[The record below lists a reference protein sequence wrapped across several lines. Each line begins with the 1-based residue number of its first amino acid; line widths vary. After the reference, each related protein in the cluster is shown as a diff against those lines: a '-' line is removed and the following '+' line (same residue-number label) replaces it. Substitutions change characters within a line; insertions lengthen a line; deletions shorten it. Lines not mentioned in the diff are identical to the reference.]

1 MSTPFQKALGTILK
15 PVVRGMSRRR
25 LPQHSGT
32 LRASGL
38 TAKVTIRRDPE
49 GVPYLYAES
58 KRDLFF
64 AQGYVHAQDRLWQM
78 EVNRRLALGRLS
90 EVFGEGALNTDR
102 LTRTVGFS
110 RMARADWDLIPA
122 EMQELLRA
130 YCEGVNA
137 AIAQMGKRIPAEY
150 KLAKFTPLPW
160 EPHHVL
166 AWTRVLTLQLSN
178 GWGHE
183 LARAQFI
190 EALGPELA
198 AELDIRHDPANP
210 LTLPQG
216 IEFNA
221 LHAGGRLQSMQG
233 PFLQDL
239 GGSNAWAITGS
250 KTDTGKPYLCADP
263 HLAPMIPGIWY
274 QIYLEC
280 PGFRVQG
287 VSLPGM
293 PLVMIGHN
301 SHIAWGITL
310 AFTDIQDLFVEQ
322 FEEGNT
328 RRYLHK
334 GEWKQAQVHR
344 EEIVVKGKAAPH
356 LEEVVVTHNGPVING
371 VVNTGGQVLALNS
384 PALQPSQLTMG
395 WYKLDQARN
404 WNEFVESL
412 RHIDAP
418 GLNIVYA
425 DVAGNIGYWMTGRTP
440 IRAKGR
446 GELPSIGWTGEYD
459 WLGHVPFESM
469 PHTLNPERG
478 YVVSANNKVV
488 DADFPHFMGDIWMNG
503 YRARRI
509 EELLTAKPKWR
520 RDDFPAIH
528 LDVFCRPGMEF
539 CQHFRGLKMADPRH
553 QDAVNRMLAWDG
565 QLTVDSVG
573 GTLYQV
579 ARRELINHLY
589 RLGAQSHDHLPW
601 LIGRGMDPVIFKVS
615 EFQGKDITALID
627 LLAHPDSKLLALA
640 GGRQAALEKAVA
652 LSVDYLEKT
661 LGPDPADWRWGR
673 LHMLVF
679 PHAMSVQPPMDR
691 VFNPA
696 AVPVPGDTDTVF
708 QTCIR
713 PELPYH
719 ANWAIPSYRQ
729 IVDLADFNRSL
740 WIKPPGQ
747 SGNLASENYADQIAP
762 LVEGRYFPMLWD
774 RDQVAG
780 YARQVLELLPVS

>member
-1 MSTPFQKALGTILK
+1 MSTPFQKALGAILK
-15 PVVRGMSRRR
+15 PIVRGMSRRR
-25 LPQHSGT
+25 LPQQSGSIQ
-32 LRASGL
+32 LKGL
-38 TAKVTIRRDPE
+38 TAKVTVRRDPE
-49 GVPYLYAES
+49 GVPYLYAAS
-58 KRDLFF
+58 RKDLFF
-64 AQGYVHAQDRLWQM
+64 AQGFVHAQDRLWQM

-102 LTRTVGFS
+102 ICRTMGFS
-110 RMARADWDLIPA
+110 RMAKADWDLISD
-122 EMQELLRA
+122 EMKALVQA
-130 YCEGVNA
+130 YCDGVNA
-137 AIAQMGKRIPAEY
+137 AIEQMGKRIPVEY

-160 EPHHVL
+160 EPHDVM

-183 LARAQFI
+183 LARAHFI

-210 LTLPQG
+210 LTLPAG

-221 LHAGGRLQSMQG
+221 LQPGGRLQSMQG

-239 GGSNAWAITGS
+239 GGSNAWAVTGS

-263 HLAPMIPGIWY
+263 HLAPLMPGIWY
-274 QIYLEC
+274 QIYMEC
-280 PGFRVQG
+280 ADYRVQG

-301 SHIAWGITL
+301 SHISWGITL
-310 AFTDIQDLFVEQ
+310 AFTDIQDLFVEK

-334 GEWKQAQVHR
+334 GEWKQAEVHR
-344 EEIVVKGKAAPH
+344 EEIVIKGKSAPH
-356 LEEVVVTHNGPVING
+356 IEEVVVTRNGPVLNG

-384 PALQPSQLTMG
+384 PALQPSRLTMG
-395 WYKLDQARN
+395 WYQLDQARN

-425 DVAGNIGYWMTGRTP
+425 DVHGNIGYWMTGKTP
-440 IRAKGR
+440 IRAKGQ

-459 WLGHVPFESM
+459 WVGRVPFEEM

-488 DADFPHFMGDIWMNG
+488 DADFPHFMGNVWMNG

-509 EELLTAKPKWR
+509 DELLQSKPKWR

-528 LDVFCRPGMEF
+528 LDVFCRPGLEF
-539 CQHFRGLKMADPRH
+539 VAHLKGMKFSNAKLQAAAD
-553 QDAVNRMLAWDG
+553 RMLAWDG

-573 GTLYQV
+573 GCLYQV
-579 ARRELINHLY
+579 VRRELLNHLY
-589 RLGAQSHDHLPW
+589 QLGAKNHDHLPW
-601 LIGRGMDPVIFKVS
+601 LIGRGMDPVLFKVS
-615 EFQGKDITALID
+615 EFQGKDTTALLD
-627 LLAHPDSKLLALA
+627 LLANPESKLLALA
-640 GGRQAALEKAVA
+640 GGKKAALETAIGTAVGF
-652 LSVDYLEKT
+652 LERQ
-661 LGPDPADWRWGR
+661 LGVEPSGWKWGR
-673 LHMLVF
+673 LHLLEF
-679 PHAMSVQPPMDR
+679 PHAMSIQPPMDR
-691 VFNPA
+691 VFNPR
-696 AVPVPGDTDTVF
+696 PVAIPGDTDTVF
-708 QTCIR
+708 QTSIR
-713 PELPYH
+713 PEIPY
-719 ANWAIPSYRQ
+719 NGNLAIPSYRQ
-729 IVDLADFNRSL
+729 IVDLSDFNRSL

-747 SGNLASENYADQIAP
+747 SGNLASGNYADQIAP

-774 RDQVAG
+774 REKVAA
-780 YARQVLELLPVS
+780 YATQVLELTPSA